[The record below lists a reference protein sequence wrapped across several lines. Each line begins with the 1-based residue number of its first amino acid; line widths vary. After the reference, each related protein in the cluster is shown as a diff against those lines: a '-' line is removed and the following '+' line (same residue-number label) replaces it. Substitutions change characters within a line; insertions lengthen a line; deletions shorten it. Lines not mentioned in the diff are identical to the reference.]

1 MQKSIV
7 FLYTNNKLLG
17 REIKKIPFIIASEK
31 NAYINLIKEVS
42 NSYLENYKKL
52 RKYIEGNTNEWKD
65 RLCSWLKQLIF
76 LI

>member
-1 MQKSIV
+1 ML
-7 FLYTNNKLLG
+7 LYTIHNKNYQIK
-17 REIKKIPFIIASEK
+17 EIKKIPFIIASEK

>member
-1 MQKSIV
+1 ML
-7 FLYTNNKLLG
+7 LYTIRNKNYQIK
-17 REIKKIPFIIASEK
+17 EIKKIPFIIASEK